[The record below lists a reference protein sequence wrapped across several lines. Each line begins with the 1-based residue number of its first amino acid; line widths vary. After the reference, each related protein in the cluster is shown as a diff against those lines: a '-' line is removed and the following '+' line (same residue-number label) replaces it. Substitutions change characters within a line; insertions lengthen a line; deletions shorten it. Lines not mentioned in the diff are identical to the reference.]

1 MPRQL
6 HDENATFEVK
16 EADIPDVVNP
26 DPDVTYTVRPLST
39 AKFREFQKRNTKMVP
54 NKATRG
60 MEQEVNGEVLSDDLI
75 DFVLVSWSGIN
86 YRNEPAECNRANKL
100 LLDGQVK
107 QGLIGVAGL
116 NRIAAAP
123 AAKEDSFRPAS

>member
-1 MPRQL
+1 
-6 HDENATFEVK
+6 
-16 EADIPDVVNP
+16 
-26 DPDVTYTVRPLST
+26 
-39 AKFREFQKRNTKMVP
+39 
-54 NKATRG
+54 
-60 MEQEVNGEVLSDDLI
+60 
-75 DFVLVSWSGIN
+75 
-86 YRNEPAECNRANKL
+86 L